1 MPEARM
7 RILILVKNIPRA
19 QLNALRSCCNK
30 VIDQSRVRC
39 LCLAVPA
46 DNYGFE
52 GCVVPIGR
60 QGIRPSSK
68 EDPRMTRGMAV
79 PGLLSSERIEEASV
93 E

>member
-1 MPEARM
+1 M
-7 RILILVKNIPRA
+7 
-19 QLNALRSCCNK
+19 
-30 VIDQSRVRC
+30 IDQFRARC

-46 DNYGFE
+46 DNYRFE

-60 QGIRPSSK
+60 QGIRPSLK
-68 EDPRMTRGMAV
+68 EEPRMTRGMAV

>member
-1 MPEARM
+1 M
-7 RILILVKNIPRA
+7 
-19 QLNALRSCCNK
+19 QNALQSRCNK
-30 VIDQSRVRC
+30 VIDQLRIRC

-79 PGLLSSERIEEASV
+79 CRGYCPARESKKRR
-93 E
+93 